1 MSKDTEVHNPF
12 DSNYKK
18 KQDFFRKSNVKRI
31 LVLTLLVAVFYY
43 GYRNEIYAT
52 MMYYSVHNEL
62 DREVESMYLYPDG
75 STYRVK
81 NISPYN
87 IMLQISCDAKD
98 FKSSYSGTVILP
110 NQSIYISF
118 YGNDTTR
125 RIITFRGVKVG

>member
-31 LVLTLLVAVFYY
+31 LVLTLLIAVFYY
-43 GYRNEIYAT
+43 GYRNEIYAS

-62 DREVESMYLYPDG
+62 DREVDDMYLYPDG

-81 NISPYN
+81 NISPYY
-87 IMLQISCDAKD
+87 IKLEITCDAKD
-98 FKSSYSGTVILP
+98 FKTSYNGSVIEP
-110 NQSIYISF
+110 SQSLYISF
-118 YGNDTTR
+118 YGNDTVKKV
-125 RIITFRGVKVG
+125 IVFKGVKVG